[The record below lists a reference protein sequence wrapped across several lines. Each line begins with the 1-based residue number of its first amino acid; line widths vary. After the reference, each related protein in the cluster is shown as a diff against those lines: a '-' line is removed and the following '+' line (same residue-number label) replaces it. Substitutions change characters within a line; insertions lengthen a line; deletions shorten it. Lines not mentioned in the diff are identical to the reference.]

1 MKIMKRIVPNSLKE
15 HKESKVLETKAD
27 KIIFTAAVAAYTIVM
42 LLELKFT
49 PHHNT
54 ISSSIAAFG
63 VSTFLISKAVHKK
76 KTTELILWKDRIKWL
91 AMPAVSAVLIAS
103 GIFWLAKEYL
113 M

>member
-1 MKIMKRIVPNSLKE
+1 MKKAVPNSLKE

-63 VSTFLISKAVHKK
+63 VSAFLISKAIHIK
-76 KTTELILWKDRIKWL
+76 KTRPPIFSKDKFKWFL
-91 AMPAVSAVLIAS
+91 MPAISVILIFS
-103 GIFWLAKEYL
+103 GIFWLLKEYL
-113 M
+113 I

>member
-1 MKIMKRIVPNSLKE
+1 MKIMKKTVPNSLKE
-15 HKESKVLETKAD
+15 HKESKILKTKAD

-63 VSTFLISKAVHKK
+63 VSAFLISKAIHIK
-76 KTTELILWKDRIKWL
+76 KTKQLIFTKDKLLWLLMPAISLILVI
-91 AMPAVSAVLIAS
+91 S
-103 GIFWLAKEYL
+103 GIFWLVKEYL
-113 M
+113 I